1 VTRESHHPGNDL
13 PPRER
18 ILDAAMKLFAD
29 RGYSAT
35 PIKAIARACDMSDA
49 GVFHYFATKR
59 DILEAILDRPHQPMR
74 AQVTDEPVRDSHTLD
89 RLVLRTLDSAHVNE
103 PILRVLIRQQLV
115 GDPEALVA
123 RDMALSSWRDALRVW
138 FAEYHPDDIEIMV
151 EAFVNSLMGWLFLM
165 QVRHGSQIVDLL
177 LDERVRDEACAHVR
191 RSVPLERF
199 SLRDR
204 KPWRSANE
212 GVS

>member
-1 VTRESHHPGNDL
+1 MTRESHLSGGDL

-59 DILEAILDRPHQPMR
+59 DILEALLDRPHQPMR
-74 AQVTDEPVRDSHTLD
+74 AQVTDEPVRDTHTLD

-115 GDPEALVA
+115 GDPEAMAA
-123 RDMALSSWRDALRVW
+123 RDMALNSWRDALRIW
-138 FAEYHPDDIEIMV
+138 FADYRPEDIDILV
-151 EAFVNSLMGWLFLM
+151 EAFTNSLMGWLFIMQIRNGSRVVDMLM
-165 QVRHGSQIVDLL
+165 
-177 LDERVRDEACAHVR
+177 DERVRDEACAHVR

-199 SLRDR
+199 ALRDR
-204 KPWRSANE
+204 KPWRAGNE